1 MMATS
6 SVAIETFRDP
16 AGSLRVEGNRV
27 RRRVRVNYARA
38 ALDFLASDLARQ
50 WVSQGQMVATTTL
63 GEDALHLAP
72 PAGKDDEEVL
82 LEHPRVFFPS
92 YPWEWTPGAWI
103 AAANLTLDLCE
114 SLLGKGLILKDAT
127 PLNILFEGARPVFVD
142 VLSIEKRDPESP
154 LWLAYAQFVRT
165 FLLPLIAHRSLGWP
179 LAVSLQRRDGYEPAD
194 LYPFLGPVQRWRQP
208 FRSLVTI
215 PYLLDRRRTGAA
227 ASSGVR
233 LRQSPE
239 IAEAVLRRNL
249 RGLRRTLNR
258 LAPRDRES
266 RWSNYA
272 QSADHYSSEDHE
284 QKQAF
289 VRKALLFAEP
299 RHVLDLGAN
308 SGVYSRIAA
317 SMGASVVAWD
327 TDLAATERNWAQSR
341 AENWPVQALLADAA
355 RPTPAAGWR
364 NAESLGLLDRARG
377 NFDCV
382 MALGLIHHLLVA
394 DQIPMAEVASLLR
407 DLTRCWAIVEWV
419 PAADPRFAEL
429 VRGRDDLYGHLN
441 EEDFLAAMRPW
452 FSPVLQEKLA
462 NGRTLYLFQ
471 AEQPRG

>member
-1 MMATS
+1 MMAAGS
-6 SVAIETFRDP
+6 AAIETFRDP

-27 RRRVRVNYARA
+27 RRRVRVSYARA
-38 ALDFLASDLARQ
+38 ALEFLRSDLARQ
-50 WVSQGQMVATTTL
+50 WVAQGQLVATTTL
-63 GEDALHLAP
+63 DQDCLDIEARNR
-72 PAGKDDEEVL
+72 EEIL
-82 LEHPRVFFPS
+82 LEHPRIFFPS

-114 SLLGKGLILKDAT
+114 SLLSRGLILKDAT
-127 PLNILFEGARPVFVD
+127 PLNVLFEGVRPVFVD

-165 FLLPLIAHRSLGWP
+165 FLLPLMAHRYLGWP
-179 LAVSLQRRDGYEPAD
+179 LAASLQRRDGYEPAD
-194 LYPFLGPVQRWRQP
+194 LYPFLGRLQRWRQP

-215 PYLLDRRRTGAA
+215 PYLLERKRSAA
-227 ASSGVR
+227 ASAGPAR

-239 IAEAVLRRNL
+239 VAEAVLRGNL
-249 RGLRRTLNR
+249 RGLRKVLNG
-258 LAPRDRES
+258 LTPGERES
-266 RWSNYA
+266 RWSSYPE
-272 QSADHYSSEDHE
+272 SAEHYSGDDHQ

-289 VRKALLFAEP
+289 VRRALHSAGP

-308 SGVYSRIAA
+308 TGVYSRIAA

-341 AENWPVQALLADAA
+341 AENWPVQPLLADAA

-364 NAESLGLLDRARG
+364 NAESLGLLDRARE

-394 DQIPMAEVASLLR
+394 DQIPLPEVAHLLR
-407 DLTRCWAIVEWV
+407 DLTQSWAIVEWV
-419 PAADPRFAEL
+419 PASDPRFVEL
-429 VRGRDDLYGHLN
+429 VRGREDIYGHLN
-441 EEDFLAAMRPW
+441 EAAFLAAMESY
-452 FSPVLQEKLA
+452 FSPVLNEKLS

-471 AEQPRG
+471 AR